1 MELARLLYAL
11 TWVGLALGVGVQLSY
26 RPLQDP
32 RLYIAYLLFGLL
44 FLWAFL
50 QGPKRAP
57 RVLVHALG
65 AYLLFEAWRL
75 GEAYWGA
82 GFWSPALYLL
92 AAFAYPLSWAL
103 GAGAFWGGL
112 LVLFPLL
119 TGRETGFPY
128 GHYALSQPVLL
139 ALALLLARFREL
151 YGQVRFWREQAL
163 TCPLTG
169 LPNRRALEMA
179 LEREAARVERGEKPF
194 AFILLDLDDFKRVN
208 DEKGHQE
215 GDRLLQRVAQYLKT
229 HVRQGD
235 LVGRWGGEEFA
246 ILRPATDP
254 LGAERLAERLR
265 EGLAALGVSASF
277 GVVLYRGDLQE
288 LFLRADRALYRAK
301 ALGKNR
307 VAWASE
313 PGTPPP

>member
-1 MELARLLYAL
+1 MDLVRLLYAL
-11 TWVGLALGVGVQLSY
+11 TWAGLALGIGVQLHY
-26 RPLQDP
+26 HPLRDP
-32 RLYIAYLLFGLL
+32 RLLPVYLAFALL
-44 FLWAFL
+44 FLFAL
-50 QGPKRAP
+50 RQGPKRAP
-57 RVLVHALG
+57 RVLTHALG
-65 AYLLFEAWRL
+65 AYLLFEAWRS
-75 GEAYWGA
+75 GEAYWGV

-92 AAFAYPLSWAL
+92 AAFAYPLPWAL
-103 GAGAFWGGL
+103 GVGAFWGGL
-112 LVLFPLL
+112 LLLLPLV
-119 TGRETGFPY
+119 TGQGLGFPY

-139 ALALLLARFREL
+139 LLTLLLARFREL

-163 TCPLTG
+163 TCSLTG

-179 LEREAARVERGEKPF
+179 LEREVARVERGERPF

-208 DEKGHQE
+208 DEKGHKE
-215 GDRLLQRVAQYLKT
+215 GDRLLKEVAQYLKT

-246 ILRPATDP
+246 ILLPATDL

-265 EGLAALGVSASF
+265 AGLQGLGTSASF
-277 GVVLYRGDLQE
+277 GVALYRGDLGE
-288 LFLRADRALYRAK
+288 LFQQADRALYRAK

-307 VAWASE
+307 VARASG

>member
-1 MELARLLYAL
+1 MDLVRSLYGL
-11 TWVGLALGVGVQLSY
+11 TWLGLLLGIGVQLHY
-26 RPLQDP
+26 WPIRDLRLLPL
-32 RLYIAYLLFGLL
+32 YLAFALL
-44 FLWAFL
+44 FLLAL
-50 QGPKRAP
+50 RQGPKRAP

-65 AYLLFEAWRL
+65 AYLLFEAWRS

-92 AAFAYPLSWAL
+92 AAFAYPLPWAL

-112 LVLFPLL
+112 LVLLPLL
-119 TGRETGFPY
+119 AGRDTGFPY
-128 GHYALSQPVLL
+128 GHYALSQPILL
-139 ALALLLARFREL
+139 ALTLLLARFREL

-179 LEREAARVERGEKPF
+179 LEREAARVERGERPF
-194 AFILLDLDDFKRVN
+194 ALVLLDLDDFKRVN
-208 DEKGHQE
+208 DERGHQE
-215 GDRLLQRVAQYLKT
+215 GDRVLRRVAGYLKA

-246 ILRPATDP
+246 ILLPATDP

-265 EGLAALGVSASF
+265 EGLAALGVTASF
-277 GVVLYRGDLQE
+277 GVALYRGDLGE
-288 LFLRADRALYRAK
+288 LFLRADQALYRAK

-307 VAWASE
+307 VARASE
-313 PGTPPP
+313 PDTPPP